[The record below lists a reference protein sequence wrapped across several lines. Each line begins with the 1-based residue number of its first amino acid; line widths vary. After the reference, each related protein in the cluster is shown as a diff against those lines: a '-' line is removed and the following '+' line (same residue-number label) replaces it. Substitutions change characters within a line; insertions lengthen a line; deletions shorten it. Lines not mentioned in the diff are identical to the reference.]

1 MRLAI
6 FSRTFFLASAFLFSV
21 LTVMGQDD
29 SAALLK
35 GSWTKSANG
44 GTVTITFLPDYKWEV
59 NFTGK
64 EEPDVYGKY
73 VISGT
78 QITFTDEGGDYS
90 SDSSGS
96 YEFEVD
102 DSSLQFTKVDDP
114 VNGRSMLVAGS
125 WTKAGETE
133 K

>member
-1 MRLAI
+1 MRPSI
-6 FSRTFFLASAFLFSV
+6 FSRTLFLAGAFLFIV
-21 LTVMGQDD
+21 LSCMGQDD
-29 SAALLK
+29 SSALLQ
-35 GSWTKSANG
+35 GNWTKSANG
-44 GTVTITFLPDYKWEV
+44 GTVTLTFSPDHKWEV
-59 NFTGK
+59 YFTGN
-64 EEPDVYGKY
+64 EEADVYGTY

-96 YEFEVD
+96 YEFKVD
-102 DSSLQFTKVDDP
+102 DSSLSFTIVDDP